1 MKSLG
6 RSVLV
11 LARPS
16 SRPRAISVLFYGAI
30 ETDLSELTVT
40 ESSGWI

>member
-16 SRPRAISVLFYGAI
+16 SRPRAISVIFMKL
-30 ETDLSELTVT
+30 ETDL
-40 ESSGWI
+40 WR